1 MSSVSRYHLS
11 APPCGFDN
19 DIGGSGHPVQDAAA
33 FFLDCNGPLR
43 SVLACQTGSPDQEQA
58 RGPISME
65 QLIARIVSN
74 VGIDAG
80 LASKAIGMLL
90 GFIQKEGPPDAVGQ
104 LLGSLPGAQEAIAAS
119 AGGGGGGL
127 LGGMMN
133 MMGGG
138 GIMGVGAQ
146 MMAAGLSMGQ
156 VQGLTKEMVGFARE
170 NGQGAAL
177 EQIAAGIP
185 GMSQFL

>member
-1 MSSVSRYHLS
+1 
-11 APPCGFDN
+11 
-19 DIGGSGHPVQDAAA
+19 
-33 FFLDCNGPLR
+33 
-43 SVLACQTGSPDQEQA
+43 
-58 RGPISME
+58 
-65 QLIARIVSN
+65 
-74 VGIDAG
+74 
-80 LASKAIGMLL
+80 
-90 GFIQKEGPPDAVGQ
+90 
-104 LLGSLPGAQEAIAAS
+104 
-119 AGGGGGGL
+119 
-127 LGGMMN
+127 MMN

-170 NGQGAAL
+170 NGQGGAL